1 MDSTSPRICRRQLL
15 AMGMAVGTLPLT
27 GCASLIAHL
36 GYVAGGGMMKPEYDG
51 LKEQRVAVVCI
62 SDSSSYGIGN
72 EGELLSRGVGK
83 LLQQNVKEIEVVEWS
98 KVADW
103 IDRNWNEVDYREV
116 GRGVK
121 ADRVVAI
128 DLKGFRI
135 HEGSALFKGRAD
147 LTVSVYDMSDK
158 GREVYR
164 KDISEF
170 TFPVNS
176 HYHATETSEN
186 RFRRQFLAVLSRE
199 VAKRFYPYEMTE
211 DFGGDPTSVGG

>member
-1 MDSTSPRICRRQLL
+1 MDSTSPSIRRRHLLWAGIAVGVLPLSGCAGLL
-15 AMGMAVGTLPLT
+15 AQL
-27 GCASLIAHL
+27 SYI
-36 GYVAGGGMMKPEYDG
+36 AGGALVEPEYKG
-51 LKEQRVAVVCI
+51 LEEQKVAVVCV

-72 EGELLSRGVGK
+72 EGELLSRGVAK
-83 LLQQNVKEIEVVEWS
+83 LLQQNVKEIKVIEWS

-103 IDRNWNEVDYREV
+103 IDRNWNEIDYREV

-135 HEGSALFKGRAD
+135 HEGSVLFKGRAD
-147 LTVSVYDMSDK
+147 LTVAVYDMTQD

-164 KDISEF
+164 RDISEF

-199 VAKRFYPYEMTE
+199 VAKRFYPYEINE
-211 DFGGDPTSVGG
+211 DFGGDPTFVGN